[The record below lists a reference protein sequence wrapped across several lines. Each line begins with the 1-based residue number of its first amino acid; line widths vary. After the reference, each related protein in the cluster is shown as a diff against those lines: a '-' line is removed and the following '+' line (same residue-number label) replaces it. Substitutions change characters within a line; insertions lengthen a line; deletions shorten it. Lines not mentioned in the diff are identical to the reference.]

1 MNENSVVI
9 RYLKKLGYN
18 PITDYY
24 KNITIWEEW
33 YKNYVDSF
41 HKYFSDDGEKKEMY
55 RLGMAKRGCE
65 DWSSILYT
73 EKDTM
78 TCDNENNQKY
88 LDKRL
93 DELEFEDVI
102 PENIENSFWSG
113 TVGTIVRIE
122 NAILKDG
129 ELTADEKTTEQLIN
143 LTADKI
149 IPLRIVHGKIVDV
162 AFVSQSIENEKAIYY
177 IEIHELKE
185 DGYEIKNVFVD
196 EDCKVV
202 KKEGVLEEYK
212 THSNVPLFSL
222 LEPKIVNNINNNN
235 GLGISIYAN
244 ATDQLKGT
252 DIAYNNFVMDSYLGG
267 KKVFYNKSLVKY
279 ETKTYTDEQGN
290 QVTREFPIYPDD
302 LTRQQFKILDG
313 DLSNTND
320 QTLIH
325 EYNPDLRAE
334 DNEKIINFALNLFSF
349 KIGLGKGFYKFE
361 NGTVVTATQYLG
373 ENKDLVGN
381 AKKHRRALNT
391 YTVGIARAILLLGR
405 ILFGEKVNED
415 DKIQLTNKDGF
426 LISDEELQQQYRE
439 DFKNGLMS
447 KVTYL
452 MKARGMSEEQAKQE
466 IEKANQDNV
475 GIDDILGTRSPVE
488 E

>member
-9 RYLKKLGYN
+9 KYLKKQGYN

-24 KNITIWEEW
+24 SNVSYWGEW
-33 YKNYVDSF
+33 YKNDVKKF
-41 HKYFSDDGEKKEMY
+41 HEYYDEEGNKKEIY

-78 TCDNENNQKY
+78 TCDSEINQEY
-88 LDKRL
+88 LDKKL
-93 DELEFEDVI
+93 DELKFDDII

-113 TVGTIVRIE
+113 TVGTIARFK
-122 NAILKDG
+122 NAILKNG
-129 ELTADEKTTEQLIN
+129 ELYADEKTAEELIN
-143 LTADKI
+143 LTADKV
-149 IPLRIVHGKIVDV
+149 IPLRIEHGKIIDV
-162 AFVSQSIENEKAIYY
+162 AFCSQSIEDDKIIYY

-185 DGYEIKNVFVD
+185 DGYEIKNIFIN
-196 EDCKVV
+196 EDNEIV
-202 KKEGVLEEYK
+202 KRDGVLEQYK
-212 THSNVPLFSL
+212 TYSNTPLFSL
-222 LEPKIVNNINNNN
+222 LEPKIVNNIDNNN

-244 ATDQLKGT
+244 AIDQLKGT
-252 DIAYNNFVMDSYLGG
+252 DIAYNNFIMDVYLGG
-267 KKVFYNKSLVKY
+267 KKVFYNKSLIKY
-279 ETKTYTDEQGN
+279 NVETYTDKDGN
-290 QVTREFPIYPDD
+290 TVRREIPIYPDD
-302 LTRQQFKILDG
+302 LTRQQFKVLEG
-313 DLSNTND
+313 DLSNAND
-320 QTLIH
+320 ETLIH

-334 DNEKIINFALNLFSF
+334 DNEKIINFALNLYSF
-349 KIGLGKGFYKFE
+349 KIGLGKGYYKFE

-381 AKKHRRALNT
+381 AKKHRKALND

-405 ILFGEKVNED
+405 ILFNENVD
-415 DKIQLTNKDGF
+415 ENDNIQLTNKDGF
-426 LISDEELQQQYRE
+426 LVSDEELQQQYRE
-439 DFKNGLMS
+439 DFRAGLMS

-466 IEKANQDNV
+466 IEKAQADNPT
-475 GIDDILGTRSPVE
+475 IDDLLGTRNNE